1 MRTIRN
7 GFHGCVGLAF
17 TLLGAGTAHAV
28 TTGQANLSV
37 PGHLNMTVTGG
48 CNSRGS
54 SITLGP
60 EITLSGIP
68 AKVVFDGGG
77 DHDTEAEDTVD
88 VTLDLGG
95 TITMPKQGA
104 RTNGVTGNPK
114 ISVYINGALV
124 VGPVRC
130 NKL

>member
-1 MRTIRN
+1 MRTIQH
-7 GFHGCVGLAF
+7 GFWGLAAAA
-17 TLLGAGTAHAV
+17 LLSTAPAQAV
-28 TTGQANLSV
+28 TTGQANLNV
-37 PGHLNMTVTGG
+37 PGHLQLSVTGG
-48 CNSRGS
+48 CSNRGS

-60 EITLSGIP
+60 EITFTGIP

-77 DHDTEAEDTVD
+77 DHDAEAEDTVD

-114 ISVYINGALV
+114 ISVYINGALI
-124 VGPVRC
+124 VGPIRC